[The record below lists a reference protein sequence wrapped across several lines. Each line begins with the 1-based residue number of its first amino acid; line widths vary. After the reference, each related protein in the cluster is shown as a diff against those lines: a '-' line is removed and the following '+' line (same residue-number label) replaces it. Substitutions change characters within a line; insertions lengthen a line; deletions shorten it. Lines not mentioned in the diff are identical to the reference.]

1 MAGNANYD
9 AVLSTTLAN
18 HLPRLVDNIFT
29 ARPLVFF
36 LKQAGQIRQVGG
48 GHKIVVPLIYAKNTT
63 VASYNGS
70 DAIAITAQEGISA
83 AEFPWRQAA
92 VSITITGIEEAKNS
106 GEEEIIDLLEAKTM
120 QAEES
125 LIEKMDE
132 WLIDSDGTGNSNK
145 DPFGLPLL
153 VGQNASAVGGID
165 PSTETWWASRIDST
179 TEALTIAE
187 LATNYNTVSVG
198 NDQPNVILT
207 TQALYEKYESLLQPQ
222 LRFQDSNTAD
232 AGFQNLLYK
241 GAPVVYDTYVNSGEL
256 WMLNTKYL
264 RLVGHRDAWFKPTPF
279 VRPENVDARYAQ
291 ILCYFNFT
299 VSNRARQAKLANKS

>member
-1 MAGNANYD
+1 MANANYNTI
-9 AVLSTTLAN
+9 LSTTLAN
-18 HLPRLVDNIFT
+18 HLPRFIDNIFT

-48 GHKIVVPLIYAKNTT
+48 GHKIVLPLIYAQNDS
-63 VASYNGS
+63 VASYDGADTLNVDPVDTGF
-70 DAIAITAQEGISA
+70 SA

-92 VSITITGIEEAKNS
+92 VTIKITGIEEAKNN

-165 PSTETWWASRIDST
+165 PSTATWWASQIDST

-222 LRFQDSNTAD
+222 LRFQDSGTAD

-264 RLVGHRDAWFKPTPF
+264 RIVGHRDAWFKPTPF
-279 VRPENVDARYAQ
+279 VRPENVDARFAQ

-299 VSNRARQAKLANKS
+299 VSNRKRQAKLANKS